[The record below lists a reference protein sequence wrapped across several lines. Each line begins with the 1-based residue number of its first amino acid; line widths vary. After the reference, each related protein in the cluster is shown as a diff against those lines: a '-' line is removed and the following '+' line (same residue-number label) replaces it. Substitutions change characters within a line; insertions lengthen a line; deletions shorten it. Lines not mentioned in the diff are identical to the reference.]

1 MTNRRSKPSRY
12 PRFIESRI
20 EADTAMGRK
29 SREKRER
36 REQGSGPIAGAAKGA
51 SRAQLLA
58 LLEAA
63 SVSPTAAHRI
73 PSLALVFD
81 NVLRHARP
89 GPRQVVPA
97 LLPTLVTAA
106 HEVDPRLGSQEDWR
120 PYDVRSRVLV
130 PWLGGLHRLV
140 PGSLE
145 RPVAT
150 VDFLGLLSSSIDRVL
165 IENEGYGLRDVV
177 ELILRRID
185 HVASSLSPTWSSDE
199 TAVVG
204 DPPRVSDREF
214 AVAQSLRP
222 LLDEVARCSAPE
234 RALLAL
240 QRHAVPLKRLSCD
253 PLDPVSSFG
262 SAIAVTVGPEQYVP
276 IPAGVLVE
284 SLDAVGATLA
294 RRARELDPNVD
305 ERWAH
310 AVAGRV
316 GHALAGSGHSTAGP
330 LRTPQGD
337 TIHSASM
344 YSRRQVL
351 LIDVVTALDQDSLQ
365 ASLEASSDCLDGV
378 AAGTELASPHG
389 SVRIEPD
396 AEVAK
401 LQVVAAPKDG
411 GGALFSKEHVIATL
425 PDLLW
430 CARTCAREPVD
441 LWHFVRDLADP
452 KGVGRTFMWDMIDAW
467 EVWRHN
473 GKTFYRGGMPLTM
486 LMFSP
491 HAAEAEWQAAADT
504 APAEEA
510 LHKLGLPP
518 LAAWP
523 MVDDL
528 AEVEYVGDLTQ
539 DRVFRLVPG
548 KVPVAIASTD
558 PSSTCGSGTIW
569 SFADGVAWKLEHAHT
584 AFIEAAEASGVKA
597 LRVGFSQGKDED
609 VGDQPIWIA
618 SLGDRTI
625 VLGWD
630 PGLQDALF
638 DDSLSIESLAGRL
651 VAERFTA
658 GAARDAFI
666 AAWDAAPPGIRVD
679 GVAVEQ
685 RARDLPE
692 PIEPHAAQ
700 RSAAQQRLGEHLLD
714 SGVEPGSYEGS
725 RATELEST
733 FVYPW
738 LVEELHRSLD
748 GYDSRRLVDMAMNEL
763 ERANFKRWSYNQ
775 RLAWQR
781 GFPVHADPDEDDW
794 QDRREGITTRV
805 RCISLILEEV
815 LARPS
820 EGHSSPDRALWQ
832 EALAIAELCLESGM
846 RSESVHLD
854 LSRTSVTVT
863 DSFEVNVDWSNE
875 PIDVDLRGYWKLR
888 GVATLPEAVPIGAS
902 DAHEPDAEPE
912 EPKPLLDLMPELDG
926 IDSAL
931 KDTVGFGLDALTGV
945 LNVARQW
952 EVTDA
957 APVGATTRSDFVEEA
972 TELAVGATADEYE
985 HALDWLTLR
994 GTDLAADAREHWE
1007 TERRAV
1013 RVTTRPFVECADSL
1027 YVLPWSAE
1035 MTLKIVANYLSDG
1048 RLPWPGRSLPDKV
1061 TQALNR
1067 YRQRR
1072 NRQLE
1077 LDCVDALG
1085 SGQLVVRGGIK
1096 PEKASK
1102 FGIGQLSGEIDA
1114 VCVDPLRSRI
1124 WVIEAKDPYTPFSPR
1139 QVRRLIQDFHQ
1150 VGGYLDKLAAK
1161 VVDIE
1166 RNASALASALD
1177 VVEPDRSWEVIE
1189 LVVTRHPDPAAFAV
1203 SARAPF
1209 CTLDDLLS
1217 VVDQDA
1223 APRLGHVPRTEA
1235 QE

>member
-1 MTNRRSKPSRY
+1 
-12 PRFIESRI
+12 
-20 EADTAMGRK
+20 MGRP
-29 SREKRER
+29 SREKPER
-36 REQGSGPIAGAAKGA
+36 REQGSGPIARAAKGA
-51 SRAQLLA
+51 SLPELLA

-63 SVSPTAAHRI
+63 SVSPTAAHRL

-81 NVLRHARP
+81 SVLRHARP
-89 GPRQVVPA
+89 GQRQIAPE

-106 HEVDPRLGSQEDWR
+106 HEVDPRLGSHEDWR
-120 PYDVRSRVLV
+120 PYDVRSRVVV
-130 PWLGGLHRLV
+130 PWLSGLHRLV

-150 VDFLGLLSSSIDRVL
+150 VDFLGLLSSAIDRVL
-165 IENEGYGLRDVV
+165 IEHEGYGLRDVV

-185 HVASSLSPTWSSDE
+185 HVASSLAPTWPSDE
-199 TAVVG
+199 MAEVG
-204 DPPRVSDREF
+204 DPPRVSAEEF
-214 AVAQSLRP
+214 AAAQSLRP
-222 LLDEVARCSAPE
+222 LLDEVTRCSAPE
-234 RALLAL
+234 RALVAL
-240 QRHAVPLKRLSCD
+240 QRHAVPLNRLSCD

-262 SAIAVTVGPEQYVP
+262 SAIAVTVGHEQYVP
-276 IPAGVLVE
+276 VPAGVLVE

-294 RRARELDPNVD
+294 KRARELDASVD
-305 ERWAH
+305 DRWAQ
-310 AVAGRV
+310 AVADRV

-330 LRTPQGD
+330 LRTSQGD

-351 LIDVVTALDQDSLQ
+351 VIDVVTALDQGSLQ
-365 ASLEASSDCLDGV
+365 EDLELSSDRLDGV
-378 AAGTELASPHG
+378 MPGTELASPRG
-389 SVRIEPD
+389 SITIEPD
-396 AEVAK
+396 AEVVR
-401 LQVVAAPKDG
+401 LQVVAAPKA

-425 PDLLW
+425 PDVLW

-473 GKTFYRGGMPLTM
+473 GKTFYRGGIPITM

-491 HAAEAEWQAAADT
+491 HAAAAEWQAAADS
-504 APAEEA
+504 APAEVA
-510 LHKLGLPP
+510 LHELGLAP

-528 AEVEYVGDLTQ
+528 ADVVHVGDLTQ

-558 PSSTCGSGTIW
+558 PSSSESSGTVW
-569 SFADGVAWKLEHAHT
+569 SFADGIAWKLEHAYA
-584 AFIEAAEASGVKA
+584 AFIEAADASGVQA
-597 LRVGFSQGKDED
+597 LRISFSQGEGED
-609 VGDQPIWIA
+609 IGHQPIWLA
-618 SLGDRTI
+618 KLGDRAIT
-625 VLGWD
+625 LGWD

-638 DDSLSIESLAGRL
+638 EDSLAIESLAGRL
-651 VAERFTA
+651 IAERFRA
-658 GAARDAFI
+658 GDVRDAFI

-685 RARDLPE
+685 RARDLPD
-692 PIEPHAAQ
+692 PIEPHDAQ
-700 RSAAQQRLGEHLLD
+700 RSAAQQRLGEHLLG
-714 SGVEPGSYEGS
+714 SGVEPGSHEGP
-725 RATELEST
+725 RATELESSLI
-733 FVYPW
+733 YPW
-738 LVEELHRSLD
+738 LIEELHRSLD
-748 GYDSRRLVDMAMNEL
+748 GYDSQRLVEMAMTEL

-781 GFPVHADPDEDDW
+781 GFPVHADPDDDDW

-820 EGHSSPDRALWQ
+820 KGHSSPDRALWQ

-875 PIDVDLRGYWKLR
+875 PTDVDLRGYWKLR
-888 GVATLPEAVPIGAS
+888 GIATLPEAVPIGAS
-902 DAHEPDAEPE
+902 DAHEPEAEPE

-931 KDTVGFGLDALTGV
+931 KDTVGFGLDALAGV

-957 APVGATTRSDFVEEA
+957 APLGATTRSDFVDEA
-972 TELAVGATADEYE
+972 AELAVGATADEYE

-1013 RVTTRPFVECADSL
+1013 RVTTRPFIECDDSL

-1048 RLPWPGRSLPDKV
+1048 RLPWPGRTLPEKV

-1085 SGQLVVRGGIK
+1085 NGQLVVRGGIK

-1102 FGIGQLSGEIDA
+1102 YEIDQLSGEIDA

-1166 RNASALASALD
+1166 RNASALARSLD
-1177 VVEPDRSWEVIE
+1177 VVDPDRSWEAIG
-1189 LVVTRHPDPAAFAV
+1189 LVVTRHPDPAAFAI

-1217 VVDQDA
+1217 VVDQDS
-1223 APRLGHVPRTEA
+1223 APHLGHVPWTEA